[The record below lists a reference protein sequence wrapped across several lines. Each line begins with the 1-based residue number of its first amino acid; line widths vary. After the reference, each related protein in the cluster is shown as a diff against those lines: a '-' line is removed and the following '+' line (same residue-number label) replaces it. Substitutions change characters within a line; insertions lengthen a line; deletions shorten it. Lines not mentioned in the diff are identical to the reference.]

1 MGSYDGAE
9 ICELV
14 GLYILH
20 KLTSGK
26 DPIFEKENCGIY
38 RDDSLAIIKING
50 SCRIAE
56 NDINKKLR
64 EIFESENLKIKIDP
78 LTPVVNYLDVF
89 FNLSMYMN
97 HTASQRMTQYT

>member
-38 RDDSLAIIKING
+38 RDDGLAIIKIKG
-50 SCRIAE
+50 SRRIAE

-64 EIFESENLKIKIDP
+64 EIFEAKIWKS
-78 LTPVVNYLDVF
+78 
-89 FNLSMYMN
+89 LSTRLHQWQIIWMWF
-97 HTASQRMTQYT
+97 